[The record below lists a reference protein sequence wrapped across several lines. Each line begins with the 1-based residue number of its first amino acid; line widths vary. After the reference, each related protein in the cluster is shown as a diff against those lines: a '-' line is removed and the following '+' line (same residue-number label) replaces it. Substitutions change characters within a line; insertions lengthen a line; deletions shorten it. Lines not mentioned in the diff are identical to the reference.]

1 MKNAQH
7 NQESNCL
14 NIVKLI
20 PNPMKKL
27 IFCLVTFIST
37 VGYAQSDMT
46 ICHTSAT
53 DKFAVFASNK
63 KFNRDHPSPLPYVHT
78 SEVGGN
84 MIMFKTAT
92 GAEANAY
99 LIKAKTKT
107 DNWVFVFQEWWG
119 LNDHIK
125 REAENLYDDL
135 GNVNVLALDMY
146 DGRLAT
152 DPQTAGKYMG
162 EFKQDRGN
170 EIVKGALSYA
180 GKSAKIAT
188 VGWCFGGGQS
198 MQASLTAGK
207 QAVACVI
214 YYGMPEGDVERLKT
228 LNCDVLD
235 IWPTK
240 DGWINKDVTEKFE
253 KDMAAAGKKLTVKSY
268 DADHAFANPSNPK
281 YNKEFTADAYKN
293 TLEFF
298 KARLK

>member
-1 MKNAQH
+1 MKTYTLLFILFALSAKTFAQ
-7 NQESNCL
+7 EK
-14 NIVKLI
+14 I
-20 PNPMKKL
+20 
-27 IFCLVTFIST
+27 
-37 VGYAQSDMT
+37 T

-53 DKFAVFASNK
+53 DKFALFASNK
-63 KFNRDHPSPLPYVHT
+63 KFNSDHPSPLPYVHE
-78 SEVGGN
+78 SEAGGE
-84 MIMFKTAT
+84 MITFKTAD
-92 GAEANAY
+92 GIEANAY

-125 REAENLYDDL
+125 RESENLYNDL

-146 DGRLAT
+146 DGKLAT

-180 GKSAKIAT
+180 GKKAKVAT

-198 MQASLTAGK
+198 MQATLTAGK

-214 YYGMPEGDVERLKT
+214 YYGMPEGDVEKLKT

-235 IWPTK
+235 IWPTQ
-240 DGWINKDVTEKFE
+240 DRWINKEVTDKFE
-253 KDMAAAGKKLTVKSY
+253 KDMAAAGKKLTVKPY

-281 YNKEFTADAYKN
+281 HNKEFTADAYKN
-293 TLEFF
+293 MLEFF

>member
-1 MKNAQH
+1 
-7 NQESNCL
+7 
-14 NIVKLI
+14 
-20 PNPMKKL
+20 MKKL
-27 IFCLVTFIST
+27 FFILTAFVST
-37 VGYAQSDMT
+37 MSFAQNDIT
-46 ICHTSAT
+46 VCHTSAT

-63 KFNRDHPSPLPYVHT
+63 KFNRDHPSPLAYVHE
-78 SEVGGN
+78 SEAGGE
-84 MIMFKTAT
+84 MIKLKTAT
-92 GAEANAY
+92 STEGNAY

-125 REAENLYDDL
+125 REAENLYNDL

-146 DGRLAT
+146 DGKLAT
-152 DPQTAGKYMG
+152 DPQAAGKYMG
-162 EFKQDRGN
+162 EFKQDRGT
-170 EIVKGALSYA
+170 EIVNGAMTYVGKGA
-180 GKSAKIAT
+180 KVAT
-188 VGWCFGGGQS
+188 IGWCFGGGQS
-198 MQASLTAGK
+198 MQSSLTAGK

-235 IWPTK
+235 IWPTQ

-268 DADHAFANPSNPK
+268 DAAHAFANPSNPK